1 MKRAKRFGHITQGA
15 CAAALLLAALS
26 AAIASIALPST
37 AMAKDQAPP
46 ANGCAAITKA
56 EYNAAKKQHLL
67 RARFGNYVR
76 TGRPLR
82 RAYWYCT

>member
-1 MKRAKRFGHITQGA
+1 MKRTRRLRHVAQGV
-15 CAAALLLAALS
+15 CAAALLLAAFS
-26 AAIASIALPST
+26 P
-37 AMAKDQAPP
+37 AMAKDPEPP
-46 ANGCAAITKA
+46 RNGCAAITKA
-56 EYNAAKKQHLL
+56 EYDSAKKQNLL

>member
-1 MKRAKRFGHITQGA
+1 MKRTRRVRHSARGA

-26 AAIASIALPST
+26 AA
-37 AMAKDQAPP
+37 MAKDQAPP
-46 ANGCAAITKA
+46 APGCAAITKA
-56 EYNAAKKQHLL
+56 EYDAAKKQHLL
-67 RARFGNYVR
+67 NARFGNYLR